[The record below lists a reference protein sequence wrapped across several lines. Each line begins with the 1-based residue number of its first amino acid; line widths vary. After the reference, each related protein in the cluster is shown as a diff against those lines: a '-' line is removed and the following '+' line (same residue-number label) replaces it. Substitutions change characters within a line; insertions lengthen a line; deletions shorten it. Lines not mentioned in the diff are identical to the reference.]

1 MTTERIPLST
11 IALYGSPVGAVFAA
25 SFLVSTFFLFYMT
38 DILMIAP
45 ATAGL
50 ILAAGQVW
58 DAINDPPIGHLSD
71 RTRTRWGRRRPWMAL
86 SAIPLAICT
95 VAIWTPPQEFDS
107 TGVVAWVLVSFLLL
121 RTFYSTFRVPH
132 LALGAELSQGYHD
145 RTRVFG
151 GSQFFENVGLL
162 SAAGAVFLIENA
174 ADPRSQAGAVAT
186 AFAIA
191 TVFFVLV
198 ATARLREPGHSQDL
212 PTTSALE
219 AFRDVLRN
227 PHARLLVLV
236 FFLDQASL
244 STLIAVLPYLSTWVL
259 GTEGQAAVYMGTAVV
274 AMTTSLPVAIGLA
287 RRFGKKNVWIASI
300 GARAAILACVFLLDA
315 GDQALAIF
323 WTFLIGFMGG
333 ASTVIGPSLKADVI
347 DWDESQS
354 GTRREGAYFAT
365 WNFAQKS
372 ATAVAG
378 LSIGWILAATGYD
391 ASAAAQTEATQ
402 NWIRFATGIVP
413 CTLNVL
419 AFVALSRFG
428 LDEAAHSEAVAQT
441 AARTD

>member
-1 MTTERIPLST
+1 MTTERLPLST

-38 DILMIAP
+38 DVLMIAP

-50 ILAAGQVW
+50 IIATGQVW
-58 DAINDPPIGHLSD
+58 DAVNDPPIGHLSD

-86 SAIPLAICT
+86 SAIPLGVFTFA
-95 VAIWTPPQEFDS
+95 VWQPPIGLEPS
-107 TGVVAWVLVSFLLL
+107 GVVVWVLVCFLLL

-151 GSQFFENVGLL
+151 GSQFFENVGLF

-174 ADPRSQAGAVAT
+174 EDPRFQAGVVAAV
-186 AFAIA
+186 FAIA
-191 TVFFVLV
+191 TVVFVLA
-198 ATARLREPGHSQDL
+198 ATARLREPERTQNL
-212 PTTSALE
+212 PSTSAYA
-219 AFRDVLRN
+219 AFRDVLAN
-227 PHARLLVLV
+227 PHARLLVLI
-236 FFLDQASL
+236 FFFDQASL
-244 STLIAVLPYLSTWVL
+244 STLIAVLPYLTTWVL
-259 GTEGQAAVYMGTAVV
+259 QTEGQSAIYMGTAVL
-274 AMTTSLPVAIGLA
+274 AMTTSLPFAIALSK
-287 RRFGKKNVWIASI
+287 RFGKRNVWLASI
-300 GARAAILACVFLLDA
+300 GARAAILACVFLLET

-347 DWDESQS
+347 DWDEARS

-372 ATAVAG
+372 ATAAAG
-378 LSIGWILAATGYD
+378 AMIGLILTVSGYD
-391 ASAAAQTEATQ
+391 AGALAQSDETQ
-402 NWIRFATGIVP
+402 NWIRVATGIVP
-413 CTLNVL
+413 CILNVL
-419 AFVALSRFG
+419 AFFALARFG
-428 LDEAAHSEAVAQT
+428 LDEAAHGEAVALSRE
-441 AARTD
+441 RTN